1 MRVLIIQ
8 FLPGYADFL
17 EHLGELFTLV
27 VGEGTKGLLSK
38 ANAGCLLN
46 AGLFPSRIGQAD
58 GELPTVFGIAT
69 ALDKTAQFELGQNL
83 GKGPRLEVEVHAEL
97 LLGQLAGRLLGE

>member
-1 MRVLIIQ
+1 M
-8 FLPGYADFL
+8 
-17 EHLGELFTLV
+17 GERA
-27 VGEGTKGLLSK
+27 KGLLSK

-46 AGLFPSRIGQAD
+46 TGLFPSRFGQAD

-83 GKGPRLEVEVHAEL
+83 GKGPWLEVEVHAEL